1 MNKVPKKQNPSE
13 LTTSGLKLFI
23 IMGVS
28 GSGKTV
34 VGKKLAKE
42 LNKTTD
48 FEFIDADDFHST
60 KAKQQMAA
68 NLPLDDAMRKPWIDA
83 IIKKLNDLTRQNKNV
98 VLAFSGLK
106 QKHRECFRIL
116 NFHCYYYYLFADIK
130 TIRSRL
136 NDRENH
142 FFSAELLASQF
153 QAMEEVAND
162 ENDVTKFDVSSVFDV
177 VYKQVLT
184 CAQLVLNKEK

>member
-1 MNKVPKKQNPSE
+1 MNKVFNKQNPSD
-13 LTTSGLKLFI
+13 LISSRLKLFI

-34 VGKKLAKE
+34 IGKRLAME
-42 LNKTTD
+42 LNQKTD
-48 FEFIDADDFHST
+48 FEFIDADDFHSS

-68 NLPLDDAMRKPWIDA
+68 NLPLDDTMRKPWIEA
-83 IIKKLNDLTRQNKNV
+83 IINKLNELNSQNKNG

-106 QKHRECFRIL
+106 QKHRECFRVL
-116 NFHCYYYYLFADIK
+116 NFHCYYYYLFSDIK

-136 NDRENH
+136 NARENH

-153 QAMEEVAND
+153 KAMEEVASD

-184 CAQLVLNKEK
+184 CVQLVLNKEE